1 MIEVNIS
8 DKQLEEAK
16 QLANID
22 KAYGS
27 EGYLENQNKTG
38 KRAGIVGSLGEIIIR
53 DNLNGVRLHEY
64 NDKREM
70 YNYDMIWNDKKYDA
84 KTMFVYKKPQSFT
97 DACTTAYWEQKPEGF
112 VFAYIQ
118 NDYKKGWIAGHLSYD
133 NFYKKSKFVKAGTI
147 RNDGFKYEWD
157 NHVCTISDL
166 DDIPP
171 KFTDVSCYC
180 QGKSWETSKTFDVG
194 QCDCNSVNYFHTHCL
209 ICGGME

>member
-16 QLANID
+16 KLANID

-97 DACTTAYWEQKPEGF
+97 DACTTAYW
-112 VFAYIQ
+112 
-118 NDYKKGWIAGHLSYD
+118 LS
-133 NFYKKSKFVKAGTI
+133 
-147 RNDGFKYEWD
+147 
-157 NHVCTISDL
+157 
-166 DDIPP
+166 
-171 KFTDVSCYC
+171 
-180 QGKSWETSKTFDVG
+180 
-194 QCDCNSVNYFHTHCL
+194 L
-209 ICGGME
+209 IHI